1 MSLRDRLASDLKS
14 AMKAR
19 DSKRLSTLRLISAAI
34 KDRDIAARS
43 AGDENL
49 VPESEIRAILARML
63 KQRTESARTY
73 EEAGRLELAQEERD
87 EIEVIESYLPKQM
100 DQDTIARAIDT
111 EIAALGA
118 SSIRDMGRVMA
129 AMKEKYAGQM
139 DFAQVGPMV
148 KARLSV

>member
-1 MSLRDRLASDLKS
+1 MSLRDRIVTDLKA
-14 AMKAR
+14 AMKAK
-19 DSKRLSTLRLISAAI
+19 DTQRLSTLRLISASI

-43 AGDENL
+43 DGDEHQ
-49 VPESEIRAILARML
+49 VPEAEIMAILARMI
-63 KQRTESARTY
+63 KQRNESARTY

-87 EIEVIESYLPKQM
+87 EIAVIESYLPKQM
-100 DQDTIARAIDT
+100 DAAAITRAIDA

-129 AMKEKYAGQM
+129 ALKAKYTGQM
-139 DFAQVGPMV
+139 DFAQVGPQV

>member
-118 SSIRDMGRVMA
+118 SSIRDMGRVMELLKSRA
-129 AMKEKYAGQM
+129 AGRADMSALS
-139 DFAQVGPMV
+139 AQV
-148 KARLSV
+148 KARLSG

>member
-1 MSLRDRLASDLKS
+1 MPLRDRLASDLKA
-14 AMKAR
+14 AMKAK
-19 DSKRLSTLRLISAAI
+19 DSKRLSTLRLISASI

-43 AGDENL
+43 DGDENL
-49 VPESEIRAILARML
+49 VPESEIMAILARMI
-63 KQRTESARTY
+63 KQRTESARAY

-87 EIEVIESYLPKQM
+87 EIAVIESYLPRQM
-100 DQDTIARAIDT
+100 DQDAIARAIDT

-129 AMKEKYAGQM
+129 AMKAKYTGQM
-139 DFAQVGPMV
+139 DFAQVGPQV